1 MLSHSD
7 KTKVT
12 MSLLLIAIVGS
23 TALAGTQIQQAFAA
37 VNGLPTV
44 NQIPDQTVD
53 ELQLLTFTVTASDPD
68 GQQLAFSLQ
77 NAPYGASINST
88 TGAFT
93 WTPTE
98 EQGSGVYHINVI
110 VSDGMVISSGTV
122 MIIVNDVGGGGHGGG
137 GGGLSTGP
145 SIISEPD
152 LGSAVIGSTNTKVRA
167 FQNDLQIDSVNPGQ
181 INTDTDCVGGIDS
194 IAGAT
199 YMICYLIP
207 PGVSNNDNSN
217 AIAQI
222 TQPIEETEC
231 PADVGFNVAEQ
242 TCYRAEF
249 AGALF
254 DQQGD
259 WHFHAEFYN
268 AQDQLISDGRQTFA
282 NNSFFVLPESPIGV
296 AALVVSSLAVLG
308 GFMFLRGRSHSN
320 LPL

>member
-1 MLSHSD
+1 MGIVSYTSDRLYIADTITEPLQFHSSLYTALQIFIL
-7 KTKVT
+7 KSIMTSTKKHIGI
-12 MSLLLIAIVGS
+12 MAIVIAVTIAPVFAQS
-23 TALAGTQIQQAFAA
+23 AFAA
-37 VNGLPTV
+37 
-44 NQIPDQTVD
+44 Q
-53 ELQLLTFTVTASDPD
+53 A
-68 GQQLAFSLQ
+68 
-77 NAPYGASINST
+77 
-88 TGAFT
+88 
-93 WTPTE
+93 
-98 EQGSGVYHINVI
+98 
-110 VSDGMVISSGTV
+110 
-122 MIIVNDVGGGGHGGG
+122 
-137 GGGLSTGP
+137 
-145 SIISEPD
+145 
-152 LGSAVIGSTNTKVRA
+152 NTKVRA
-167 FQNDLQIDSVNPGQ
+167 FQNDLHIDGSNPGQ

-194 IAGAT
+194 DEGAT
-199 YMICYLIP
+199 YMICYLVP

-222 TQPIEETEC
+222 TQPTEETEC
-231 PADVGFNVAEQ
+231 PADVGFNVAQQ